1 MKKGIIRLIN
11 VTLVVAVVVL
21 VYLAYES
28 IMTPI
33 RFKQVYKERSL
44 VVIEKLKK
52 IRDAEIAYL
61 AKYDKYTGS
70 FDTLINFIKKDSLTI
85 IKSVGVVPDSIY
97 LTSKTTKEAEMRA
110 IKLGIISRDTI
121 KISIK
126 DSLFANFNVDTLA
139 FIPYTN
145 LTQKFQINA
154 GSLKTL
160 SKATRPVFEVKVHNN
175 TFCEGLDPQ
184 EVINLNDRQRKLD
197 RFPGYALGSMNE
209 VTTTGNWD

>member
-1 MKKGIIRLIN
+1 MKKGIIKLIN
-11 VTLVVAVVVL
+11 VTLVVAVIVL
-21 VYLAYES
+21 IYLAYES

-33 RFKQVYKERSL
+33 RFNQAYKQRSL

-52 IRDAEIAYL
+52 IRDAEIVYL
-61 AKYDKYTGS
+61 SIYDKYTGS
-70 FDTLINFIKKDSLTI
+70 FDTLINFIKKDSLKI

-97 LTSKTTKEAEMRA
+97 LTSKTTKEAELRA
-110 IKLGIISRDTI
+110 LKLGIISRDTI

-126 DSLFANFNVDTLA
+126 DTLFANYNVDTLP
-139 FIPYTN
+139 FIPYTS

-184 EVINLNDRQRKLD
+184 ELINLNDRQRKLD
-197 RFPGYALGSMNE
+197 RFPGYVLGSMNE